1 MKKHLPILAL
11 ILFCATAAFAQG
23 AERNLQKI
31 YPVDSD
37 VYKALTLLY
46 VDQGMALPSTT
57 GPWSGDELLGMAEK
71 IDRTKLASGAA
82 AAYDFVLSAL
92 DEGHKPF
99 KFDVSV
105 AVEGYYHTD
114 TANFKNE
121 GQWIRGFDER
131 SPFLDIVL
139 ETWPAKNFYGYSSLG
154 VQNSR
159 YNGETAAD
167 GPTSTLWGSSA
178 LTTNL
183 PLVPPAVITDLD
195 FNIPYR
201 AFGSV
206 GGKGWNLQV
215 GRDKLSWGP
224 GESGNFVIGDHLLYH
239 NVGKLAAYGKNFKYS
254 FTTSFFPH
262 PQNYYYPD
270 DLPGTP
276 AIENGIIDTT
286 GAFLNYGSQDAVLKG
301 LNMFIGHRLEWRMFK
316 DKVGFAL
323 TEAIMYQSA
332 DNTLDLFILS
342 PAAIFHNYYIR
353 SNANSIISLELD
365 YSPIKG
371 INLYGQMAVDE
382 FPLPGEPVPGVKP
395 DALPN
400 GFAFMAGAKLAKPMG
415 KGIAFGSVEWAKTD
429 PYLYLRDSG
438 DRDQDLGEYG
448 INWIVAER
456 EFATDANVT
465 YTEQFLGYQYG
476 GDAIVYNVNGGYK
489 VFGKWSAEANFFY
502 MLHGTHDKWTV
513 WGDQDDPVPDTQT
526 TPTSTHVTEN
536 NGDLGYASR
545 NAVSKTLVVG
555 ARGSYSILK
564 NLKAYGQLDYINIV
578 NPGNISANP
587 AISDIQLTA
596 GIKYTF

>member
-1 MKKHLPILAL
+1 MMKRLSILA
-11 ILFCATAAFAQG
+11 ILLGCVAALFAQG

-31 YPVDSD
+31 YPVDSE
-37 VYKALTLLY
+37 VYEAISLLY
-46 VDQGMALPSTT
+46 VTQGLALPSTS
-57 GPWSGDELLGMAEK
+57 GPWSGDELLGMLEK
-71 IDRTKLASGAA
+71 VDRSKLAQGAA
-82 AAYDFVLSAL
+82 AAYDFVQASL

-114 TANFKNE
+114 TANFKSE
-121 GQWIRGFDER
+121 SQWIRGFDER

-167 GPTSTLWGSSA
+167 GPTSTLWGANA

-183 PLVPPAVITDLD
+183 PMVPPAIITDLD

-224 GESGNFVIGDHLLYH
+224 GKSGNFVIGDHLLYH
-239 NVGKLAAYGKNFKYS
+239 NVGKLATYGKNFKYS

-262 PQNYYYPD
+262 PQNYYPIINS
-270 DLPGTP
+270 GTGDF
-276 AIENGIIDTT
+276 ING
-286 GAFLNYGSQDAVLKG
+286 GNQDQVMRG
-301 LNMFIGHRLEWRMFK
+301 LNMFIGHRLEWRLFK
-316 DKVGFAL
+316 DKAGFAL
-323 TEAIMYQSA
+323 SEAIMYQSA

-353 SNANSIISLELD
+353 GNANSIISLEVD
-365 YSPIKG
+365 YTPIKG
-371 INLYGQMAVDE
+371 VNLYGQMAVDE
-382 FPLPGEPVPGVKP
+382 FPLPGEPVPGADP
-395 DALPN
+395 LALPN
-400 GFAFMAGAKLAKPMG
+400 GFGFMAGVKFSQPLG

-429 PYLYLRDSG
+429 PFLYLRDNG
-438 DRDQDLGEYG
+438 DRDQDQDEYG

-456 EFATDANVT
+456 EFANLAGVT

-489 VFGKWSAEANFFY
+489 VFGKWSAEGNFFY

-513 WGDQDDPVPDTQT
+513 WGAQGDAASDTQT
-526 TPTSTHVTEN
+526 TPTTTHVTEN
-536 NGDLGYASR
+536 NGDLNYGLR
-545 NAVSKTLVVG
+545 NAVSKTLVLGV
-555 ARGSYSILK
+555 RGSYSLLK

-578 NPGNISANP
+578 NPGNISSNP

-596 GIKYTF
+596 GVKYTF